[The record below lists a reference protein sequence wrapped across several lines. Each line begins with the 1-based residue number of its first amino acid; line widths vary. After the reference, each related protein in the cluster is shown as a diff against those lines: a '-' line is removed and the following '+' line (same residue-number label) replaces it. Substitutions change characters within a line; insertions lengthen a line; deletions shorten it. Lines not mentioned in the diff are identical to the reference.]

1 MQTQLLKSY
10 LRNVLIFSERL
21 NLNYYV
27 KLTEDVRNDKA
38 ETLKKLNEMI
48 YDNASS
54 VAIVKLVN
62 ESYQRLAPYIDNGNL
77 KVAENMKSLVSDAIE
92 FLIEDVKN
100 ITKLGTVENAD
111 VIKEFS
117 LNNIERL
124 RKILLV
130 I

>member
-21 NLNYYV
+21 NLNY
-27 KLTEDVRNDKA
+27 
-38 ETLKKLNEMI
+38 I
-48 YDNASS
+48 
-54 VAIVKLVN
+54 
-62 ESYQRLAPYIDNGNL
+62 ESGNL
-77 KVAENMKSLVSDAIE
+77 KVAENMKSLVSDAIA
-92 FLIEDVKN
+92 FLVEDVKN
-100 ITKLGTVENAD
+100 ITKLDTVENAD